1 MKRVL
6 LTTGGTG
13 GHIFPALAVAEELR
27 SRHPGMALLFMGSLY
42 GPERRLAENAGIDF
56 VGLPVRGF
64 LGRGLRG
71 LAAAGRMLAAIPKA
85 LVTVRRFAP
94 DAVAGFGSYAA
105 FAPLVAAR
113 ALRVPG
119 VLHEQNAVAGVSN
132 RLLSR
137 LTDTVCVS
145 LPGTQG
151 FEGRRVVV
159 TGNPVRKDIF
169 AVGHAPRDFSR
180 RHLLVVGGSQGA
192 HALNRLVVE
201 LLPELKK
208 RGISVYH
215 QTGPRD
221 EAEVAAAYGAQGMT
235 AGGACRVSAFI
246 DDMPS
251 AYAWADLALCR
262 AGASTV
268 AELCG
273 AALPSLLVPF
283 PYAAH
288 DHQTFNAKAVEGAG
302 AARLLPEAGLTAEG
316 LLGHL
321 DEVLAETAT
330 LSAMSKAALSLAKP
344 DAAALVVD
352 QLEAVCGEREGRAR
366 P

>member
-1 MKRVL
+1 MNRVL

-27 SRHPGMALLFMGSLY
+27 ARNPRVELLFMGSLY
-42 GPERRLAENAGIDF
+42 GPERRLAERAGISF

-71 LAAAGRMLAAIPKA
+71 LPAAARMLGAIPTA
-85 LVTVRRFAP
+85 LATVRGFRP

-105 FAPLVAAR
+105 FAPLLAAR

-132 RLLSR
+132 RLLSK
-137 LTDTVCVS
+137 LVDTVCVS
-145 LPGTQG
+145 LPGTRG

-159 TGNPVRKDIF
+159 SGNPVRRDVF
-169 AVGHAPRDFSR
+169 AVGSMARDFSR
-180 RHLLVVGGSQGA
+180 RHLIVVGGSQGA
-192 HALNRLVVE
+192 HALNRLM
-201 LLPELKK
+201 LDILPALKAAD
-208 RGISVYH
+208 VTVLH
-215 QTGPRD
+215 QTGVKD
-221 EAEVAAAYGAQGMT
+221 EADVRAAYERAGMT
-235 AGGACRVSAFI
+235 GCRVSAFI
-246 DDMPS
+246 DDMPE

-283 PYAAH
+283 PHAAH
-288 DHQTFNAKAVEGAG
+288 DHQTFNARAVEKAG
-302 AARLLPEAGLTAEG
+302 AALLLPEGE
-316 LLGHL
+316 L
-321 DEVLAETAT
+321 DGERLAETI
-330 LSAMSKAALSLAKP
+330 LGLFNDPGRLGAMGAAALALAKP
-344 DAAALVVD
+344 DAASLVVD
-352 QLEAVCGEREGRAR
+352 QLEAACAAR
-366 P
+366 